1 MRQKKEK
8 WRWQGGKNPITALC
22 KPNNPYIAHN
32 RHIRRINMDSTRM
45 IAKTA
50 INKPPRIVDNPY
62 GNTEVLVLS
71 VRVYE

>member
-1 MRQKKEK
+1 
-8 WRWQGGKNPITALC
+8 
-22 KPNNPYIAHN
+22 
-32 RHIRRINMDSTRM
+32 MDSTRM

>member
-1 MRQKKEK
+1 MRQETEK
-8 WRWQGGKNPITALC
+8 WWRHGGKNPITVLC
-22 KPNNPYIAHN
+22 RPNNPYIAHN
-32 RHIRRINMDSTRM
+32 RHIRRINMDSPGM

-62 GNTEVLVLS
+62 GSTEVLVHS